1 MSVPFLELQTFD
13 WAAEISGA
21 IKSLLQIQ
29 DSPQKFRWVPSY
41 VKIIFGPQNIEIYNL
56 GKKHTSV
63 CNIYLRHNLL

>member
-21 IKSLLQIQ
+21 IKLLLQIQ

-41 VKIIFGPQNIEIYNL
+41 VKIIFGPQNI
-56 GKKHTSV
+56 K
-63 CNIYLRHNLL
+63 NIQPG